1 MAALLIKSGK
11 VITMDGRDYEKADIL
26 IEDGKIMDIREE
38 ININCD
44 TIDAKGLTVLPGF
57 IEAHSHIGIEEPN
70 NENPGNLNELSS
82 PITPYLNALD
92 GVNYFDESFKNALKN
107 GITTIA
113 TGPGSANVI
122 GGTFSILKTYGKC
135 LDKIVKEK
143 SSMKAALGDNPKR
156 IYSSKGKAPFTKMGI
171 ASMLKDTLN
180 STIAYKNKKSL
191 KESKKEFFEENKTY
205 EEMIPVIDGKMP
217 LSIHAHR
224 ADDIAL
230 AIKVAN
236 EYKINVQILH
246 VTEGLK
252 LIDEIKEQN
261 IPCIIGPLMSFSKK
275 VETRN
280 KDYSIGRE
288 FSKKGI
294 LTAITTDHPV
304 VPIEYLTISAALC
317 VKEGMDYMEALKAIT
332 INPAK
337 ILGIDRKVGS
347 IEVGKDA
354 DIVIIEGKPLEV
366 MSKVRYVVGKGKLVY
381 KLK

>member
-11 VITMDGRDYEKADIL
+11 VITMDNRIYEKADIL

-38 ININCD
+38 ININCEV
-44 TIDAKGLTVLPGF
+44 IDAKGLTVLPGF

-82 PITPYLNALD
+82 PITPHLNGLD
-92 GVNYFDESFKNALKN
+92 GVNYFDESFEKALKN

-122 GGTFSILKTYGKC
+122 GGTFSILKTYGNP
-135 LDKIVKEK
+135 LNKIFKNK

-156 IYSSKGKAPFTKMGI
+156 IYSSKGKAPFTKMAI
-171 ASMLKDTLN
+171 ASMIKDTLD
-180 STIAYKNKKSL
+180 STIAYKNKKII
-191 KESKKEFFEENKTY
+191 KTNKKEYFEENKIY
-205 EEMIPVIDGKMP
+205 EEMIPVIEGKMP

-230 AIKVAN
+230 AIRIAD
-236 EYKINVQILH
+236 EYKINLQLLH

-275 VETRN
+275 VETKN
-280 KDYSIGRE
+280 KDYSIGKE

-304 VPIEYLTISAALC
+304 VPIEYLTISAGLC
-317 VKEGMDYMEALKAIT
+317 VREGMDYMEALKSIT

>member
-11 VITMDGRDYEKADIL
+11 VITMDNRIYEKADIL
-26 IEDGKIMDIREE
+26 VEDGKIMDIREE
-38 ININCD
+38 ININCEV
-44 TIDAKGLTVLPGF
+44 IDAKGLTVLPGF

-82 PITPYLNALD
+82 PITPHLNGLD
-92 GVNYFDESFKNALKN
+92 GVNYFDESFEKALKN

-122 GGTFSILKTYGKC
+122 GGTFSILKTYGSP
-135 LDKIVKEK
+135 LNKIFKNK

-156 IYSSKGKAPFTKMGI
+156 IYSSKGKAPFTKMAI
-171 ASMLKDTLN
+171 ASMIKDTLD
-180 STIAYKNKKSL
+180 STIAYKNKKII
-191 KESKKEFFEENKTY
+191 KTNKKEYFEENKIY
-205 EEMIPVIDGKMP
+205 EEMIPVIEGKMP
-217 LSIHAHR
+217 LSVHAHR
-224 ADDIAL
+224 ADDIIAAL
-230 AIKVAN
+230 RIAD
-236 EYKINVQILH
+236 EYKINLQLLH

-275 VETRN
+275 VETKN
-280 KDYSIGRE
+280 KDYSIGKE

-304 VPIEYLTISAALC
+304 VPIEYLTISAGLC
-317 VKEGMDYMEALKAIT
+317 VREGMDYMEALKSIT

>member
-11 VITMDGRDYEKADIL
+11 VITMDNRIYEKADIL
-26 IEDGKIMDIREE
+26 VEDGKIMDIREE
-38 ININCD
+38 ININCEV
-44 TIDAKGLTVLPGF
+44 IDAKGLTVLPGF

-82 PITPYLNALD
+82 PITPHLNGLD
-92 GVNYFDESFKNALKN
+92 GVNYFDESFEKALKN

-122 GGTFSILKTYGKC
+122 GGTFSILKTYGSP
-135 LDKIVKEK
+135 LNKIFKNK

-156 IYSSKGKAPFTKMGI
+156 IYSSKGKAPFTKMAI
-171 ASMLKDTLN
+171 ASMIKDTLD
-180 STIAYKNKKSL
+180 STIAYKNKKII
-191 KESKKEFFEENKTY
+191 KTNKKEYFEENKIY
-205 EEMIPVIDGKMP
+205 EEMIPVIEGKMP
-217 LSIHAHR
+217 LSVHAHR
-224 ADDIAL
+224 ADDIIVAL
-230 AIKVAN
+230 RIAD
-236 EYKINVQILH
+236 EYKINLQLLH

-252 LIDEIKEQN
+252 LIDEIKNQN

-275 VETRN
+275 VETKN
-280 KDYSIGRE
+280 KDYSIGKE

-304 VPIEYLTISAALC
+304 VPIEYLTISAGLC
-317 VKEGMDYMEALKAIT
+317 VREGMDYMEALKSIT

>member
-92 GVNYFDESFKNALKN
+92 GVNYFDESFENALKN

>member
-26 IEDGKIMDIREE
+26 IEDGKIMDIREA

-92 GVNYFDESFKNALKN
+92 GVNYFDESFENALKN
-107 GITTIA
+107 GITTVA